1 MNYYSLVSAIL
12 VAQRHFAF
20 SVHRLMENRVL
31 LGSQPL
37 INNQVQQKKK
47 HYQSFFLETAGFLNY
62 IHHSLNSQESAQ
74 KLSLALFLS

>member
-1 MNYYSLVSAIL
+1 MNYYSLASAIL

-47 HYQSFFLETAGFLNY
+47 ALSVIFSRNSWIFKLYT
-62 IHHSLNSQESAQ
+62 SLTEFTGISS
-74 KLSLALFLS
+74 KT

>member
-47 HYQSFFLETAGFLNY
+47 ALSVIFSRNSWIFKLYT
-62 IHHSLNSQESAQ
+62 SLTEFTGISS
-74 KLSLALFLS
+74 KT